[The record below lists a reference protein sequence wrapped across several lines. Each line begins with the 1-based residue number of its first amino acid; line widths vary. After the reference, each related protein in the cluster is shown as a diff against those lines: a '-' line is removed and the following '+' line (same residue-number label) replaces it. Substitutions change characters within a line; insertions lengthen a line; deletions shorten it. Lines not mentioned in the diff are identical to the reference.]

1 MMPPS
6 SIDPGDLLD
15 LKLMP
20 AWVKEPSAREDY
32 SNYQGE
38 VATDRP
44 DRTDRRS
51 RGRDQGPRRAGGPPP
66 RAGKRDDRRSPG
78 GRDDRRPPR
87 HQRHHET
94 APPKPEPPLELT
106 VQFLPKSAVLEN
118 VVSQVKAETLA
129 YSLFF
134 LARSFLEKPQRY
146 AVILKTKPE
155 SPLFQLGDDGNVS
168 ANRDFLESNAFRIA
182 GDKFYRTEV
191 TQSEPVKGNF
201 ASVARCRL
209 SGMVLGPTNHHD
221 YQRKLRGLY
230 EQRFSRRMS
239 FPEYQRQI
247 ETVADPAA
255 VEKWKEDARSVTTF
269 VTLSEEPAV
278 NFNSGAETE
287 RDFRQK
293 HLPNL
298 VRPVE
303 EVTIDGVTSRQLAD
317 RRLGR
322 HIEQAWTVENR
333 SPSNMMQELAKRFR
347 DAGLH
352 IFRHKRGML
361 FVSPVRVRPFAH
373 EGQSV
378 SPHVQAILELIAT
391 SPRIRRKEVADKLL
405 GGLADSDIETRKLGL
420 ASDLRWLISE
430 GYVIEF
436 NDGALDLPKVKAKK
450 TDETPADTTA
460 DVSAGEQKDSDTIN
474 AENMENALPPVGG
487 EVAPPSVDETGA
499 ESAPGASEPPAQ
511 VHPVGEPPQE

>member
-1 MMPPS
+1 MPSS

-20 AWVKEPSAREDY
+20 AWVKEPSTREDY
-32 SNYQGE
+32 SNYEGE
-38 VATDRP
+38 QAGERR
-44 DRTDRRS
+44 DRTDRRPRS
-51 RGRDQGPRRAGGPPP
+51 RDKGPRRGGGPSP
-66 RAGKRDDRRSPG
+66 RAGKRDDRRPPR
-78 GRDDRRPPR
+78 GREDRRPSQ
-87 HQRHHET
+87 HQRDQRHREGP
-94 APPKPEPPLELT
+94 APKPEPPLEVT

-118 VVSQVKAETLA
+118 VVTQVKAETLA

-146 AVILKTKPE
+146 AVVLKTKPE
-155 SPLFQLGDDGNVS
+155 SPLFQLGEDGSVS
-168 ANRDFLESNAFRIA
+168 ANRDYLESNAFRIA
-182 GDKFYRTEV
+182 GEKFYRTEV
-191 TQSEPVKGNF
+191 TQTEPVKGNF
-201 ASVARCRL
+201 LSVARCRL
-209 SGMVLGPTNHHD
+209 SGTILGPTNHHD
-221 YQRKLRGLY
+221 YQRKLRSLY

-247 ETVADPAA
+247 ETVTDPAV
-255 VEKWKEDARSVTTF
+255 VEKWKEDARSITTF
-269 VTLSEEPAV
+269 VTLNEDPAV
-278 NFNSGAETE
+278 TFNSGAEAE

-303 EVTIDGVTSRQLAD
+303 DITIDGVTSRQLAD
-317 RRLGR
+317 RRVGR
-322 HIEQAWTVENR
+322 HIEEAWAAENR

-361 FVSPVRVRPFAH
+361 FVSSVRVRPFVH

-378 SPHVQAILELIAT
+378 SPHVQAILELIAA
-391 SPRIRRKEVADKLL
+391 SPRIRRKEVADNLL
-405 GGLADSDIETRKLGL
+405 GQAAETDMEARKLAL

-436 NDGALDLPKVKAKK
+436 NDGALDLPKVKTKK
-450 TDETPADTTA
+450 PEEKQEETAME
-460 DVSAGEQKDSDTIN
+460 SAGEPTTSMVEQDT
-474 AENMENALPPVGG
+474 
-487 EVAPPSVDETGA
+487 A
-499 ESAPGASEPPAQ
+499 ESAERETLHSGQPDGQGTAVSSPPAQ
-511 VHPVGEPPQE
+511 VSSAPVESPEQ